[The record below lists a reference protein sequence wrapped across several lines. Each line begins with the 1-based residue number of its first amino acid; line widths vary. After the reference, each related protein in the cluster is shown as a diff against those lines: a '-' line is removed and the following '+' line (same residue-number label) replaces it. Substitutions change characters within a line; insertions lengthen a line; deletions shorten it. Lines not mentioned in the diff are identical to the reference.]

1 MKTKTSLA
9 QSEAPTTR
17 KELEDY
23 SQQVALRLMDWYDKN
38 QEFRD
43 ETDEGR
49 GKTGLIYRCAGSVSL
64 LLLANTFPKVAGE
77 PRWKNIVLKEFDLVR
92 IHVKEKG
99 FDASPLIDSEK
110 TKDSFSPSAAT
121 QYHYLDSVSWTLS
134 FAILMR
140 LTHRADLINLD
151 NPKTL
156 AIREMIQNTLQII
169 CDSACEKGGWG
180 FTSGCKQPDLYFSYA
195 ISEALADF
203 GDYVMG
209 ESKEEGI
216 AEPDEEFI
224 DSLGGRDGHLIK
236 SVTAV
241 RKRTCEWL
249 IADCLNKLGQ
259 ETRLSEEESSKEVDD
274 PIDAIMANHLGLY
287 ATYFAI
293 DMLIVS
299 NADLSFPHD
308 AHRILQKL
316 EHAIYLSRIR
326 FDKAYED
333 KGWWNNPSFSS
344 WMLQWEKSHPAFPRV
359 RSLAMPNEPGLAPLS
374 LRCNVLYTY
383 YLSQGR
389 DKKIDELLNVVHNEA
404 KVETGL
410 WDRESFSL
418 MITERAIES
427 LVDYADYLKKFP
439 RAEQAAGVVST
450 SECSFRDAV
459 ALAVREY
466 CESDAGRA
474 VLLGGPG
481 GVINAAQTM
490 GDDEIADRMQSVFR
504 QCANVFN
511 EQKSGRRK
519 DRSAYTFLNEAF
531 YPFLVALFADRICSA
546 AVKEDLTHKDVT
558 TELKDH
564 EKQLLAAFGSWLK
577 DKPAAGL
584 GVLFNYVR
592 DKAGS
597 EYQQSTEP

>member
-9 QSEAPTTR
+9 QAEAPRTR
-17 KELEDY
+17 KELEGY
-23 SQQVALRLMDWYDKN
+23 AQQVALRLMDWYDKN

-64 LLLANTFPKVAGE
+64 LLLANTFPKVAGDS
-77 PRWKNIVLKEFDLVR
+77 RWKDIVLKEFDLVR
-92 IHVKEKG
+92 THVKEKG

-140 LTHRADLINLD
+140 LTHRADLIKLD

-156 AIREMIQNTLQII
+156 AIREMIQNTLQIT

-224 DSLGGRDGHLIK
+224 DALGGRDGNLIK
-236 SVTAV
+236 SVMAA

-249 IADCLNKLGQ
+249 ISDCLNKLGQ
-259 ETRLSEEESSKEVDD
+259 ETTPSDESSQKSDD
-274 PIDAIMANHLGLY
+274 PIENIMSDHMGIY
-287 ATYFAI
+287 ATYFAL

-299 NADLSFPHD
+299 NADQLFPDD
-308 AHRILQKL
+308 ANRILQKL

-326 FDKAYED
+326 FDKAHED
-333 KGWWNNPSFSS
+333 KIWWNNPSFSS
-344 WMLQWEKSHPAFPRV
+344 WVLQWEKSHPAFPRA
-359 RSLAMPNEPGLAPLS
+359 RSLAMPTEPGLAPLS

-383 YLSQGR
+383 YFSEGR
-389 DKKIDELLNVVHNEA
+389 DKKIDDLLKVVHNEA
-404 KVETGL
+404 HIETGL

-418 MITERAIES
+418 MVTERAIES
-427 LVDYADYLKKFP
+427 LVDYADYLQKFP
-439 RAEQAAGVVST
+439 KAEQDARVVSS
-450 SECSFRDAV
+450 SECSFREAV

-474 VLLGGPG
+474 LLLGSSG
-481 GVINAAQTM
+481 GVVNAGQSM
-490 GDDEIADRMQSVFR
+490 QDDDLADHMQSVFR

-519 DRSAYTFLNEAF
+519 DRSNYSLLNEAF
-531 YPFLVALFADRICSA
+531 HPFLVALFADRICSA
-546 AVKEDLTHKDVT
+546 AVKEDLTHKNVT
-558 TELKDH
+558 AELKDH
-564 EKQLLAAFGSWLK
+564 EKEILAAFGSWLK

-584 GVLFNYVR
+584 GILFNYVR

-597 EYQQSTEP
+597 EYQQSTQP

>member
-1 MKTKTSLA
+1 MKTETSLA
-9 QSEAPTTR
+9 HAEAPRTR
-17 KELEDY
+17 RELEDY
-23 SQQVALRLMDWYDKN
+23 AQQIALRLIEWYDKN

-49 GKTGLIYRCAGSVSL
+49 GRTGLIYRCAGSVSL
-64 LLLANTFPKVAGE
+64 LLLANTFPKVASD
-77 PRWKNIVLKEFDLVR
+77 PRWKDIVRKEFDLVR
-92 IHVKEKG
+92 AHVTEKG

-110 TKDSFSPSAAT
+110 TKESFSPSAAT
-121 QYHYLDSVSWTLS
+121 PYHYLDSVSWTLS

-140 LTHRADLINLD
+140 LTHRADLIKLD

-156 AIREMIQNTLQII
+156 AIREMIENTLRII

-180 FTSGCKQPDLYFSYA
+180 FSNGCKQPDLYFSYA

-224 DSLGGRDGHLIK
+224 DALGGRDGNLIK
-236 SVTAV
+236 GVEAV

-249 IADCLNKLGQ
+249 ITDCLNKLGQ
-259 ETRLSEEESSKEVDD
+259 ETRLSEGEALEEGDD
-274 PIDAIMANHLGLY
+274 PIDALMANHLGLY
-287 ATYFAI
+287 ASYFAI

-299 NADLSFPHD
+299 NADKSFPND
-308 AHRILQKL
+308 ADRILQKL

-359 RSLAMPNEPGLAPLS
+359 RTLMPNEPGLAPLS

-383 YLSQGR
+383 YFSQGR
-389 DKKIDELLNVVHNEA
+389 DKKIDELLDVVHNEA
-404 KVETGL
+404 KLETGL

-439 RAEQAAGVVST
+439 RVEQDAGVVSA
-450 SECSFRDAV
+450 SDCSFRDAV

-466 CESDAGRA
+466 CESEAGRA
-474 VLLGGPG
+474 FHFG
-481 GVINAAQTM
+481 NAGAVGNAGYPMT
-490 GDDEIADRMQSVFR
+490 DEELADRMQSVFR
-504 QCANVFN
+504 QCVNVLN
-511 EQKSGRRK
+511 EQKGGRRK
-519 DRSAYTFLNEAF
+519 NRSTYTFLNEAF
-531 YPFLVALFADRICSA
+531 HPFLMALFADRIRSA
-546 AVKEDLTHKDVT
+546 VPKDDLTHLDVAA
-558 TELKDH
+558 ELKDH

-597 EYQQSTEP
+597 EYQHSTQH